1 MCKNILH
8 TEIHRQIN
16 MITPHISINIEYM
29 ELELD
34 SLLLNILSVETDK

>member
-1 MCKNILH
+1 
-8 TEIHRQIN
+8 

-29 ELELD
+29 ELEPVD